1 MNDDFIKKCKEE
13 MQTRIVGFEKDLTR
27 VRTGRASISMLDSV
41 KVDYYGTMSPLNQ
54 VGTLSTPDART
65 ILVTPFEKKLIQEI
79 EKSIMKAD
87 LGLQPNSDGV
97 VVRIPIPQL
106 TEDRRKEIAKG
117 LKKTAEEAKVS
128 IRHIRRDLNEDIKK
142 SEKNK
147 DMTEDASKSLQD
159 EIQKLTDVFIKA
171 VDERLLKK
179 EKEVMTV

>member
-1 MNDDFIKKCKEE
+1 MTDFIAKCKDE
-13 MQTRIVGFEKDLTR
+13 MQKRVVGFEKDLTR

-65 ILVTPFEKKLIQEI
+65 ILIAPFEKKLIQEI

-97 VVRIPIPQL
+97 VVRVPIPQL
-106 TEDRRKEIAKG
+106 TEERRKEIVKN
-117 LKKTAEEAKVS
+117 LKKMSEDAKVS
-128 IRHIRRDLNEDIKK
+128 IRHIRRDLNEEVKK
-142 SEKNK
+142 SEKDK
-147 DMTEDASKSLQD
+147 KITEDESKRLQD
-159 EIQKLTDVFIKA
+159 EIQKLTDNYIKA
-171 VDERLLKK
+171 VDERLTKK

>member
-1 MNDDFIKKCKEE
+1 MSEFIAKCKDE
-13 MQTRIVGFEKDLTR
+13 MQKRVVGFEKDLTR

-65 ILVTPFEKKLIQEI
+65 ILVAPFEKKLIQEI
-79 EKSIMKAD
+79 EKAIMKAD

-106 TEDRRKEIAKG
+106 TEERRKDIVKS
-117 LKKTAEEAKVS
+117 LKKMSEEAKVS
-128 IRHIRRDLNEDIKK
+128 IRHIRRDVNEEVKK
-142 SEKNK
+142 AEKDK
-147 DMTEDASKSLQD
+147 KITEDESKRVQD
-159 EIQKLTDVFIKA
+159 EIQKLTDSYIKA
-171 VDERLLKK
+171 VDERLVKK